1 MVSEA
6 KGGAVGVSTGGHG
19 KWTLRYLFGKI
30 AGNCGAQLFAW
41 AVAPFRPGHVVV

>member
-30 AGNCGAQLFAW
+30 AGNRGAGLT
-41 AVAPFRPGHVVV
+41 AVEVFLPCAQF